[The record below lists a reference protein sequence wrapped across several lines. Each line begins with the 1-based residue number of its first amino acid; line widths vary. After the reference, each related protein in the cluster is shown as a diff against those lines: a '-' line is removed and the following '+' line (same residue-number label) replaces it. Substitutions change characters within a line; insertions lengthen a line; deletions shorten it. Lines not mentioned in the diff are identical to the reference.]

1 VNHSANDLSF
11 QNIVSEKKG
20 AVGLITLNRPSVR
33 NALNRQLMTELCSAL
48 TSFESDQGIGAAV
61 ITGGSVFFSA
71 GADIKE
77 MSDKTMVE
85 AYLGDMGRLWDK
97 VASYPKPLV
106 AAVNGYAFG
115 GGLELAMACDII
127 VCSEDA
133 KFGQPEINIGIMPG
147 AGGTQRLP
155 RLVGKNRALEMVL
168 TGKPIDAREAYMLGL
183 VNRVVPAETVLE
195 QAMNIAKEIASK
207 APIAV
212 RLAKES
218 VLKSLDTDL
227 ATGLLLEHRLFYML
241 FATEDQKEG
250 MTAFLEKREPRFK
263 GR

>member
-1 VNHSANDLSF
+1 MNFSVF
-11 QNIVSEKKG
+11 QNIVSEKRG

-33 NALNRQLMTELCSAL
+33 NALNRQLMTELWEAL
-48 TSFESDQGIGAAV
+48 SLFEPDQDVGAVV
-61 ITGGSVFFSA
+61 ITGGPTFFSA

-77 MSDKTMVE
+77 MSDKSLVE
-85 AYLGDMGRLWDK
+85 AYLGDMGKLWDR
-97 VASYPKPLV
+97 VARYPKPLV

-115 GGLELAMACDII
+115 GGLELVMACDIV

-168 TGKPIDAREAYMLGL
+168 TGRPIDAREAHMLGL
-183 VNRVVPAETVLE
+183 VNRVVPAEAVLE
-195 QAMNIAKEIASK
+195 QAVNIAKDIASK

-227 ATGLLLEHRLFYML
+227 ETGLLLEHRLFYML
-241 FATEDQKEG
+241 FATEDKREG
-250 MTAFLEKREPRFK
+250 MLAFLEKREPHFK